1 MNKNG
6 RGAPVLLIAH
16 MPNAMIPELQ
26 EVLRDRHAKPGP
38 LMISL
43 IGAGGKTSALHWLA
57 HAFAERGLRVMVT
70 TTTRMYLPDT
80 LPTLFCRHPAALP
93 AAALRS
99 AITACFAAWD
109 PALGKVQGFTPAQ
122 IDTLS
127 QRSLVDVILVEAD
140 GAHRLPL
147 KAPAG
152 HEPCIPER
160 SHCVIAVSG
169 GQTLGHPVGERCVHR
184 WPLFAAH
191 SGLTEG
197 ECLDMTAMGRFIRH
211 PQGMFK
217 GTPATARR
225 VWLINRFYQS
235 DNVTDASLYA
245 LLNDGALDAIWL
257 GAVREQ
263 PPITRILQ
271 RHDNNDTRAGPPP
284 RRE

>member
-1 MNKNG
+1 
-6 RGAPVLLIAH
+6 

-26 EVLRDRHAKPGP
+26 DVLRDCHAETGP
-38 LMISL
+38 LLISL
-43 IGAGGKTSALHWLA
+43 IGAGGKTSALRWLA
-57 HAFAERGLRVMVT
+57 RAFAERGQRVMVT

-80 LPTLFCRHPAALP
+80 LPTLFCHQPAALP
-93 AAALRS
+93 ADALRA
-99 AITACFAAWD
+99 AITACFATWD
-109 PALGKVQGFTPAQ
+109 PVQGKVRGFTPAQ
-122 IDTLS
+122 IDALS
-127 QRSLVDVILVEAD
+127 QCRLADVILVEAD
-140 GAHRLPL
+140 GAHHLAM

-169 GQTLGHPVGERCVHR
+169 GQTLGHPVGAQNVHR
-184 WPLFAAH
+184 WPLFAAR
-191 SGLTEG
+191 SGLAEG
-197 ECLDMTAMGRFIRH
+197 ERLDMAAMSRFIRH
-211 PQGMFK
+211 PNGMFK
-217 GTPATARR
+217 GVPDGARR

-245 LLNDGALDAIWL
+245 LLNDGTLDAVWL

-271 RHDNNDTRAGPPP
+271 RHDNNDPRAGPPP

>member
-6 RGAPVLLIAH
+6 HGEPVLLIAH

-26 EVLRDRHAKPGP
+26 GLLRTRHAEPGP
-38 LMISL
+38 LLISL

-57 HAFAERGLRVMVT
+57 RAFAERGLRVMVT

-80 LPTLFCRHPAALP
+80 LATLFCRHPASLP
-93 AAALRS
+93 ATALRA

-109 PALGKVQGFTPAQ
+109 PVQGKVRGFTPAQ
-122 IDTLS
+122 IDALS
-127 QRSLVDVILVEAD
+127 QRRLVDVILVEAD
-140 GAHRLPL
+140 GAHQLPL

-169 GQTLGHPVGERCVHR
+169 GQTLGHPIGGHCVHR
-184 WPLFAAH
+184 WPLFSAR

-211 PQGMFK
+211 PLGMFK
-217 GTPATARR
+217 GTPTKAHKI
-225 VWLINRFYQS
+225 WLINRFYQS

-245 LLNDGALDAIWL
+245 LLNDGALDAVWL